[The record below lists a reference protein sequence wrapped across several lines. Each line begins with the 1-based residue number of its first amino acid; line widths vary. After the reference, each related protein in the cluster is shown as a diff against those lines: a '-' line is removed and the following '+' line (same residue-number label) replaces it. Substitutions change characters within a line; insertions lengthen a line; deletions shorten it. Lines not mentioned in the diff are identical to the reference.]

1 MSLGVFGA
9 VLAGVLVLMCA
20 GRTARLRT
28 VITALSAVLL
38 GMVIAGTDGALA
50 HEIVDWART
59 GLTAGLRAAAS
70 LVP

>member
-9 VLAGVLVLMCA
+9 VLAGVLVLSCA

-28 VITALSAVLL
+28 VITAVAALLL

-50 HEIVDWART
+50 HDIVDWTRSGLAAGVRVAAR
-59 GLTAGLRAAAS
+59 
-70 LVP
+70 LVS